1 MTAFVGD
8 GTMRLQAI
16 KVKYW
21 LPVFLVAAVGAL
33 SYFALK
39 PSAKLTGA
47 SLESTG
53 YSLSS
58 FEDMK
63 FDNPCQV
70 HAEYPISPNVQEG
83 DQKRRY
89 AENLLG
95 SYTVI
100 FAPMPFD
107 NTGAELVPLMWLQA
121 VKTADIYGVNPTFE
135 TVNGPVPFR
144 QMAKHLVYRD
154 KNITVFDVTAIERSE
169 DIETVK
175 NNFAAECTERGQA
188 FLNAMD
194 SWSVRRTPSQ
204 PMISVLDGTYRF
216 DVITDM
222 YRNLQE
228 NLSQNI
234 LPLNTSQ

>member
-1 MTAFVGD
+1 
-8 GTMRLQAI
+8 MRFQAI
-16 KVKYW
+16 KLKYW
-21 LPVFLVAAVGAL
+21 LPVLLVAAVGAMGYL
-33 SYFALK
+33 ALK
-39 PSAKLTGA
+39 PSAELTGT
-47 SLESTG
+47 SLESAG

-58 FEDMK
+58 LETVQFEDPCPGYTQYPLF
-63 FDNPCQV
+63 FDI
-70 HAEYPISPNVQEG
+70 AEG

-89 AENLLG
+89 AKNLAG

-107 NTGAELVPLMWLQA
+107 STGAELVPLMWLQTFN
-121 VKTADIYGVNPTFE
+121 TADIHGMNSTFE

-154 KNITVFDVTAIERSE
+154 KNISVFDVSTIVRSE

-194 SWSVRRTPSQ
+194 SWSVRRTPSK
-204 PMISVLDGTYRF
+204 PMLAVLDGTYRF
-216 DVITDM
+216 DVISDM
-222 YRNLQE
+222 HRYLQE
-228 NLSQNI
+228 NLSKNI
-234 LPLNTSQ
+234 LPVSNAQ